1 MGENTLFITD
11 PIFFND
17 GLDET
22 NIVEFH
28 LLLKINLL

>member
-11 PIFFND
+11 PILIND
-17 GLDET
+17 GPDET
-22 NIVEFH
+22 NIIEFH